1 MTSIDMIST
10 TARGPGTDYDDDGY
24 LYEDGEY
31 SHNADAAESHSFH
44 GEEVRST
51 TELGLSHD
59 YEYEDEHTERG
70 EFPTESTS
78 KTYDKSSFR
87 ERDASRTTEVPG
99 GDRHLLE
106 EIERDTTASYA
117 SNEENNAGSLEYERS
132 TRDMFKDGDMDHY
145 ENLEESGY
153 GGSTEATVRY
163 GSMPHSK
170 GQNGVS
176 EKPPHSS
183 VGGSMNQSL
192 PSGSGEISPH
202 RHLNSREEEE
212 EEYYPDELFSS
223 NEHDQDY
230 GRRRPRHQLHRRPY
244 YYYPGY
250 SEPRRPHHYG
260 RDISEILRLVK
271 KLLDRQNGRAET
283 GRAHNRGENYRS
295 IDGSSSFPSHYE

>member
-51 TELGLSHD
+51 TEMGRGHD
-59 YEYEDEHTERG
+59 YEYEYEHTERG
-70 EFPTESTS
+70 EFLTESTA
-78 KTYDKSSFR
+78 KTSDKSTFR
-87 ERDASRTTEVPG
+87 ERDESSVTEGPG
-99 GDRHLLE
+99 GDRHLVE
-106 EIERDTTASYA
+106 ERERDTTASYA

-170 GQNGVS
+170 GQIGVS

-183 VGGSMNQSL
+183 VGGNMNQSR

-202 RHLNSREEEE
+202 RRLNSREEEE
-212 EEYYPDELFSS
+212 EYYPVELSSS
-223 NEHDQDY
+223 NEHDQ
-230 GRRRPRHQLHRRPY
+230 RPRHQLHRRPY
-244 YYYPGY
+244 YYYPRFR
-250 SEPRRPHHYG
+250 EPRRLHHYD

-271 KLLDRQNGRAET
+271 KLLDRQNGRAEM
-283 GRAHNRGENYRS
+283 GRAHNRRENYRS
-295 IDGSSSFPSHYE
+295 IDGPSSFLSHYE